1 VILAERREEK
11 AMTHLKKCVF
21 ILASALAI
29 GTIASGPTSASPPD
43 PESGLAAPFS
53 PSGTI
58 YRPECPALLEA
69 SWLCGNAGSR

>member
-1 VILAERREEK
+1 
-11 AMTHLKKCVF
+11 MTGSKKFVF

-29 GTIASGPTSASPPD
+29 GTLASMPTSASPPN

-58 YRPECPALLEA
+58 YRPKCRTLLEA
-69 SWLCGNAGSR
+69 AWLCGGGSR